1 MTPEQQKTTGALK
14 ELKNVEPVDSQFTV
28 SSIHGYSKITQKCK
42 VKIFGKSAIFFML
55 KSLNAFDAIIGF
67 DLLTQLG
74 AVSNLRD
81 SAIKYGNVSEQLKFH
96 QCSNVN
102 FTRID
107 DILVPEMFRKDF
119 KVMLLKRIK
128 AFAVSH

>member
-1 MTPEQQKTTGALK
+1 M
-14 ELKNVEPVDSQFTV
+14 
-28 SSIHGYSKITQKCK
+28 
-42 VKIFGKSAIFFML
+42 
-55 KSLNAFDAIIGF
+55 
-67 DLLTQLG
+67 
-74 AVSNLRD
+74 RD

-107 DILVPEMFRKDF
+107 DILVPEMLRKDF